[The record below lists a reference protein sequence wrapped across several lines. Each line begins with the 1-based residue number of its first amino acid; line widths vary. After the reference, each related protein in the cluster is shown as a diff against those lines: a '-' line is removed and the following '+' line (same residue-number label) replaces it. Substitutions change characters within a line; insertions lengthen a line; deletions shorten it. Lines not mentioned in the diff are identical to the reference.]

1 MLGAVI
7 CVAVLSLFDF
17 HDMWRALWVAPVDF
31 FVMIFT
37 FCVTVFWNVEL
48 GLEYGIVASV
58 VILLLQISKL
68 DMDSLGQL
76 RIAGEEAL
84 LPPTLS
90 KAETH
95 IRPVDKYP
103 AARQHPNVKVRARA
117 WVLGVVAWWVE
128 SWGCDTRDLTP
139 PNPHLRMIQQVLRL
153 RANLFFGNVGSFRQ
167 ARADGFRYM
176 CRPSIQSIRL

>member
-1 MLGAVI
+1 VPQSVLGAII

-37 FCVTVFWNVEL
+37 FLVTVLWNVEL
-48 GLEYGIVASV
+48 GLEYGIIASV

-76 RIAGEEAL
+76 RIGEEAL
-84 LPPTLS
+84 LPSTLS

-103 AARQHPNVKVRARA
+103 AARQHPNVKVCTYEGAP
-117 WVLGVVAWWVE
+117 V
-128 SWGCDTRDLTP
+128 
-139 PNPHLRMIQQVLRL
+139 
-153 RANLFFGNVGSFRQ
+153 FG
-167 ARADGFRYM
+167 
-176 CRPSIQSIRL
+176 

>member
-1 MLGAVI
+1 MNQRRRADRIAIGMHDNTLSPRTIYPPTQQYVPQAVLGAII

-37 FCVTVFWNVEL
+37 FLVTVLWNVEL
-48 GLEYGIVASV
+48 GLEYGIIASV

-76 RIAGEEAL
+76 RIGEEAL
-84 LPPTLS
+84 VTSMLS

-103 AARQHPNVKVRARA
+103 AARQHPNVKVREWRGRARA
-117 WVLGVVAWWVE
+117 RVFLGWW
-128 SWGCDTRDLTP
+128 
-139 PNPHLRMIQQVLRL
+139 
-153 RANLFFGNVGSFRQ
+153 
-167 ARADGFRYM
+167 
-176 CRPSIQSIRL
+176 